1 MNNILKGAVV
11 LLIAILMVFSTVA
24 IADTTKLTNKQI
36 QSKLEVT
43 GLAPNT
49 MRNAGK
55 HPLAQFGERGQ
66 FYGQEVL
73 TLDTCT
79 FDLNAV
85 INNLYSTGINWLSG
99 ADFGPDG
106 KWYAVS
112 YTGGLYTIDT
122 TTGIPTFIANTI
134 SLNSLVYDT
143 TTDTWYCC
151 GLGSSYIDSLYTI
164 DISTGATTFI
174 GYFDAPEVMISLM
187 CDSAGNMYAYDVTF
201 YSNSHLYDIN
211 KFTGEATN
219 PKDMGHVFCYAQEG
233 KFDRNTDTLYLAAY
247 DIGLYQSYLA
257 TCDPATGAVTIINQF
272 SPALSEI
279 DALAIPYNAPP
290 SPPTITGPTSVKPGT
305 SNSWTFHSNDP
316 DTAEIKYVVDWGDGI
331 IEETECV
338 PPCTPQILSHTY
350 TAKGTYVIKAKAVEC
365 PPGTLESAW
374 SEFEVIVPRDKAV
387 NKPLSQFLLSQPNL
401 FPILQKILQNLGL

>member
-24 IADTTKLTNKQI
+24 IADTTKLTNKQT
-36 QSKLEVT
+36 QLNLEVT
-43 GLAPNT
+43 GLAPNA
-49 MRNAGK
+49 MRNVGK

-85 INNLYSTGINWLSG
+85 INNLYSTGINFLSG

-187 CDSAGNMYAYDVTF
+187 CDSAGNMYAYDVSF

-211 KFTGEATN
+211 KYTGEATN
-219 PKDMGHVFCYAQEG
+219 PKDMDHVFCYAQEG

-290 SPPTITGPTSVKPGT
+290 SPPTITGPTSGKPNMEH
-305 SNSWTFHSNDP
+305 SFTFVSTDP
-316 DTAEIKYVVDWGDGI
+316 EGDAVMYNVDWGDGDN
-331 IEETECV
+331 EWTEYGDSGV
-338 PPCTPQILSHTY
+338 EVTLKHTWNSQ
-350 TAKGTYVIKAKAVEC
+350 GTFTIKAQAVDFY
-365 PPGTLESAW
+365 GAESNWA
-374 SEFEVIVPRDKAV
+374 EFPITIPRDKAV
-387 NKPLSQFLLSQPNL
+387 NKPLLQFIQSQPDL
-401 FPILQKILQNLGL
+401 FPMLQKILQNL